1 MKDVL
6 ASLRVVANPRDAVS
20 FARIVNVP
28 RRKIGDRTV
37 QELERLARRS
47 NISPFEAVRRL
58 DEVESLGTA
67 AGAAVGGLCP
77 PIQGPAPH
85 PPTPPRPRPA
95 RAGLRRSGHKRS
107 PPPG

>member
-37 QELERLARRS
+37 QELEQLARRHR
-47 NISPFEAVRRL
+47 ISPFEAVRHL
-58 DEVESLGTA
+58 DEVESLGAPAITA
-67 AGAAVGGLCP
+67 LEGVRKMVDGLPSHASTLPLPELAA
-77 PIQGPAPH
+77 
-85 PPTPPRPRPA
+85 
-95 RAGLRRSGHKRS
+95 RSLVATA
-107 PPPG
+107 

>member
-67 AGAAVGGLCP
+67 AGTAVGGF
-77 PIQGPAPH
+77 
-85 PPTPPRPRPA
+85 PTLIGGVRAVRPTVPLPVLGDGVLVEIRD
-95 RAGLRRSGHKRS
+95 
-107 PPPG
+107 